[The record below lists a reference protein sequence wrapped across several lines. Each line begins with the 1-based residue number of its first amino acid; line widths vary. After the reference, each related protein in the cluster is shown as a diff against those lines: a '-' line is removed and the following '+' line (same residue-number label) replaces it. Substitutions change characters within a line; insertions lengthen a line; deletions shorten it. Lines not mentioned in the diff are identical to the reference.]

1 MCSDFLKMCS
11 DFGRE
16 IFVHSDL
23 GTAKKVIGSLLY
35 VNRTGHVVEARQW
48 LVETYRYVL
57 CHFHGRL
64 WRKKRQKTLKTLE
77 DYSMRT
83 GK

>member
-1 MCSDFLKMCS
+1 MSEKTERNPFISM
-11 DFGRE
+11 
-16 IFVHSDL
+16 
-23 GTAKKVIGSLLY
+23 LY

-64 WRKKRQKTLKTLE
+64 WRKKRQKTIKTLE
-77 DYSMRT
+77 DLCKKYHKMQYQTQIQTSTDDM
-83 GK
+83 